1 MIYLT
6 EEIWKDI
13 RGLENKYQVSNLGRI
28 KSLKRK
34 GCKNDRILINRE
46 DGRGYYQVSLFD
58 GNGNSIKRKVHRIVA
73 DAFVAGKFEKAV
85 VNHIN
90 EVKTDNNAR
99 NLEWITQKENV
110 RHGTGIA
117 RSAFSRGKSVAQFG
131 IDGVLKRIY
140 PSVIEAE
147 ALSGI
152 NKSNIYDCVHNRVKT
167 AGGYIWKYT

>member
-90 EVKTDNNAR
+90 EIKTDNNAR

-117 RSAFSRGKSVAQFG
+117 RSAFSHGKSVAQFG

-140 PSVIEAE
+140 PSVVEAE